1 MATNTIYKL
10 LTDAKKSANINNNNY
25 NNNTNN
31 NNNKITTSMIASL
44 QEDSNLEE
52 VVTASSLGSLRE
64 EESSSSLVKEKVT
77 RKLPPTWR
85 GIKLD
90 LFRNGLNKDGT
101 EMLKMNVTVI
111 DKLNGSKIQLM
122 AALNSSFDSSIR
134 RGVEKPNWRE
144 ESHWIRVRQ
153 HYKELKMRFD
163 NIRTSKLGLK
173 NKGRGTEITVFL
185 YVNAGVWCVDLIRE
199 GEVYYLDLTDSVN
212 ELQKK
217 GNIIASGYHG
227 SKMQKLLTAK
237 DLGI

>member
-1 MATNTIYKL
+1 
-10 LTDAKKSANINNNNY
+10 
-25 NNNTNN
+25 
-31 NNNKITTSMIASL
+31 
-44 QEDSNLEE
+44 
-52 VVTASSLGSLRE
+52 
-64 EESSSSLVKEKVT
+64 
-77 RKLPPTWR
+77 
-85 GIKLD
+85 
-90 LFRNGLNKDGT
+90 
-101 EMLKMNVTVI
+101 
-111 DKLNGSKIQLM
+111 
-122 AALNSSFDSSIR
+122 
-134 RGVEKPNWRE
+134 
-144 ESHWIRVRQ
+144 
-153 HYKELKMRFD
+153 MRFD